1 MCWAN
6 HRLDAPASSAAR
18 ATSSISAVEE
28 NPSKNTPTDIIVSSF
43 VEGFFAL
50 ATDVRQRDRDEQRSG
65 EQQEAEADRPRDED
79 RPVTVGQH
87 HGAAK
92 VLLQH
97 RAEHEPEEKRSG
109 PAVELAEGIA
119 DDAEHR
125 HDDDIAGAGVEGI
138 SADAA
143 QDQDGREQVGV
154 GDSQQS
160 DPDAD

>member
-28 NPSKNTPTDIIVSSF
+28 NPSKNTPTGIIVSSF

-65 EQQEAEADRPRDED
+65 EQQKAEADRPCDEN
-79 RPVTVGQH
+79 RPVAIGQH

-92 VLLQH
+92 VLLQIG
-97 RAEHEPEEKRSG
+97 RASCRER
-109 PAVELAEGIA
+109 VERTA
-119 DDAEHR
+119 
-125 HDDDIAGAGVEGI
+125 
-138 SADAA
+138 
-143 QDQDGREQVGV
+143 
-154 GDSQQS
+154 
-160 DPDAD
+160 